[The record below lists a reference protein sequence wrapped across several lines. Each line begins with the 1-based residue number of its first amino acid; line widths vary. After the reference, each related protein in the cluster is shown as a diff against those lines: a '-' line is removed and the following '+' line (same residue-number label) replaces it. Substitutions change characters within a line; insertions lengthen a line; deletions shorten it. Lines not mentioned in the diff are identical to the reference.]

1 MNSKDFR
8 NIREAKKILKS
19 IKKAPLPPDGD
30 PTDPNSSPRTIK
42 EQIKS
47 AIREFESMGVSGDEN
62 HNKRDRG
69 LRKLYRLLKHLDD
82 PKNY

>member
-1 MNSKDFR
+1 MNSRDFR
-8 NIREAKKILKS
+8 NIREAKNILKN

-62 HNKRDRG
+62 HNKHDMG